1 MVLSYLGDY
10 DNDDCFIFH
19 FIFGATFYWV
29 SDGIKDETLPSL
41 TFLSVCMSVSA
52 SVNRRLL
59 RKALF

>member
-1 MVLSYLGDY
+1 MLAIWEGTGLVLQRQMVLSYLGDY

-41 TFLSVCMSVSA
+41 TFVSVC
-52 SVNRRLL
+52 
-59 RKALF
+59 